1 MSSAREVLRQKLER
15 FYQKYDPSK
24 LKGTVIEK
32 LVDYALAEGLEAL
45 NQGLMRK
52 YGDYLDSGS
61 EEYLLEDG
69 YNERDS
75 LLFNIELYYV
85 IHDPSKL
92 TKPEDIEAILEWAIF
107 HGVEKLNAK
116 MVEKYKAD
124 LFDATLEEAQ
134 KVVARYYKSR
144 GEFKSEEQVAA
155 IVNWAAEN
163 SFVELNNKLVEKY
176 GVALGETQELTPE
189 EKLREKLGTFY
200 ATYDPTKLDDADN
213 MAFIVA
219 WGLKYGEKKLNAKL
233 QKRYNANLN
242 SMPKKP
248 PPAAPRAPEKSQG
261 QQQTSTAHATAA
273 ENEEDIAA
281 ARKTKKRNRKSK
293 RRSTAAEE
301 DDDDDIEDEDINRIV
316 EADEKKI
323 TRIRRLVEL
332 FYGKHDPERLLEEG
346 VSPIIQFAIVKGEE
360 ELNEKLK
367 LKYRED
373 LKDIEEQYL
382 NNKRKMKK
390 FYEMYDPSKLEGD
403 QFEILLG
410 RTTINGINWLNA
422 KLMRKYDD
430 DTDFTG
436 LKKRIKLFYERVG
449 AAKNDIQIAN
459 IADWALQKGI
469 GRLNKKMKKKYGISL
484 EDVYLVEAPV
494 EDGDEDEEGKE
505 EEYDD
510 EDEEV
515 ASQDLEADYR
525 EEEELEIGLD
535 NLASEKTIEV
545 FAITEEDEKIL
556 DGINFE
562 LEEEAEEEERRGKGR
577 SSFLDIEEEN
587 VEEEKKVDILSNNL
601 VKKIQTFYRRHNP
614 EYGANLANI
623 KKDVDFV
630 LQNGVERY
638 NRELIEKYG
647 ESLRSVLGRKQT
659 LAKFKVDKKNGFRDS
674 RDARSR
680 AGSRV
685 RAASRA
691 HSKVSKGS
699 GRSGAN
705 DDIQELV

>member
-1 MSSAREVLRQKLER
+1 MSSARDVLRQKLER
-15 FYQKYDPSK
+15 FYQKYDPAK
-24 LKGTVIEK
+24 LQGNVIER
-32 LVDYALAEGLEAL
+32 LIDYALAEGLEAL
-45 NQGLMRK
+45 NQGLMQK
-52 YGDYLDSGS
+52 YGDYLDSGT

-92 TKPEDIEAILEWAIF
+92 TKPDDIDAILEWAIF

-116 MVEKYKAD
+116 MMQKYKAD

-144 GEFKSEEQVAA
+144 GEFKSEDQVAA

-163 SFVELNNKLVEKY
+163 SFVELNSKLVEKY
-176 GVALGETQELTPE
+176 GVALGETRELTPE
-189 EKLREKLGTFY
+189 EKLREKLGAFY
-200 ATYDPTKLDDADN
+200 ATYDPSKLDDIDN
-213 MAFIVA
+213 MNYTVN

-233 QKRYNANLN
+233 QKRYKANLIT
-242 SMPKKP
+242 MPKRP
-248 PPAAPRAPEKSQG
+248 PPAPPAKETNEKAEDSSPQG
-261 QQQTSTAHATAA
+261 GSARRTAA
-273 ENEEDIAA
+273 ETVDSKAA
-281 ARKTKKRNRKSK
+281 GSKKRNRKSK

-301 DDDDDIEDEDINRIV
+301 DDDDEIEDEDITKIV

-323 TRIRRLVEL
+323 NRVRRLVEL

-367 LKYRED
+367 LKYKED
-373 LKDIEEQYL
+373 LNDIEEQYL

-390 FYEMYDPSKLEGD
+390 FYEMYDPSKLEGE

-410 RTTINGINWLNA
+410 RTTINGVNWLNT
-422 KLMRKYDD
+422 KLMKKYDD

-436 LKKRIKLFYERVG
+436 LKRRIKMFYERVG
-449 AAKNDIQIAN
+449 AAKNDVQISN
-459 IADWALQKGI
+459 IADWALQKGLD
-469 GRLNKKMKKKYGISL
+469 RLNKKMKKKYGISL

-494 EDGDEDEEGKE
+494 EEEEEIEE

-515 ASQDLEADYR
+515 ASQDLEAEYR
-525 EEEELEIGLD
+525 EEEELELGLD
-535 NLASEKTIEV
+535 RLASDRTIEV

-562 LEEEAEEEERRGKGR
+562 LEEEAEENERRGR
-577 SSFLDIEEEN
+577 SSFLDIEEEKE
-587 VEEEKKVDILSNNL
+587 EEEKKVDILSNNL
-601 VKKIQTFYRRHNP
+601 VKKIQTFYQRHNP
-614 EYGANLANI
+614 QYGSNLANI

-630 LQNGVERY
+630 LQNGVEKY
-638 NRELIEKYG
+638 NRQLVEKYG

-691 HSKVSKGS
+691 HSKLSKGS
-699 GRSGAN
+699 TKSEAK